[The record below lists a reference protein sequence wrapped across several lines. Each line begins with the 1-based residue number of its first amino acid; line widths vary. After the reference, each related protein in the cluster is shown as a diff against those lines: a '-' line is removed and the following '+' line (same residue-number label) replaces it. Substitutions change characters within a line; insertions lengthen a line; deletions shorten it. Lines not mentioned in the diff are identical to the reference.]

1 MIALVNGKFYGTIN
15 GIGNEMDD
23 LGLMVDDR
31 RIIGLCHE
39 NMIPED
45 VERVDMEG
53 CIVAPGFIDLLAN
66 GAGGGAFGVTADYH
80 DLQRMAD
87 TMMAEGTTGFLAAAP
102 SNTLE
107 KYVQIQQ
114 VLAEHKDNLPAN
126 FLGMHLEGPFLSPEF
141 RGAHREDC
149 VRDCTDN
156 ELHALLDKEN
166 HFVRLMTVAPERIDA
181 EQLSYLH
188 KQGVKVSF
196 GHSGTDYDTTLRFF
210 ENTGCSVTHLYNGM
224 PPMHHRKPGHI
235 PAIFYAKPMTGIIVD
250 GEHVAYPM
258 LRLAYDIM
266 PDSLYL
272 FTDRFTDCPAMGVS
286 HDSEHDYLVR
296 TTPDGKKVMCGSN
309 LSMLKAIRNCVE
321 QLGISLDK
329 ALRMASLAPAK
340 VLGIDHE
347 VGLLKEGYLAN
358 LVAFDE
364 KWSIKKVMF
373 EGKWLSL

>member
-1 MIALVNGKFYGTIN
+1 
-15 GIGNEMDD
+15 
-23 LGLMVDDR
+23 
-31 RIIGLCHE
+31 
-39 NMIPED
+39 
-45 VERVDMEG
+45 
-53 CIVAPGFIDLLAN
+53 
-66 GAGGGAFGVTADYH
+66 
-80 DLQRMAD
+80 
-87 TMMAEGTTGFLAAAP
+87 
-102 SNTLE
+102 
-107 KYVQIQQ
+107 
-114 VLAEHKDNLPAN
+114 
-126 FLGMHLEGPFLSPEF
+126 
-141 RGAHREDC
+141 
-149 VRDCTDN
+149 
-156 ELHALLDKEN
+156 
-166 HFVRLMTVAPERIDA
+166 
-181 EQLSYLH
+181 
-188 KQGVKVSF
+188 
-196 GHSGTDYDTTLRFF
+196 
-210 ENTGCSVTHLYNGM
+210 M